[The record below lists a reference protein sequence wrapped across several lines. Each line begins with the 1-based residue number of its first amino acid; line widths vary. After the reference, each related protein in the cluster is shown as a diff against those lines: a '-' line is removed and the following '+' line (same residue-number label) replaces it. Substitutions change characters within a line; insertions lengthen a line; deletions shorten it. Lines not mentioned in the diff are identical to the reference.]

1 MHLVPIP
8 NPGETIYYGTP
19 GDPVVVVVHDM
30 YGRLPGLDPFATALA
45 SRGFRVAV
53 PDLYDGVCTID
64 TPTAEGLRDRLDLV
78 DALAI
83 IDEATAVAQESGTE
97 KVGIVGFSLGGRLAL
112 LHAQAGSADA
122 VVAYYAS
129 LNPDDHGVIPCPV
142 LLQWAEV
149 DAWDEGSDPAA
160 FVERLKE
167 HGTPVTE
174 YTYLATTHSFAN
186 ASLPSKINGQAAAL
200 AFARTTVFLDKHLGD

>member
-8 NPGETIYYGTP
+8 NPGETVYYGKP
-19 GDPVVVVVHDM
+19 GDPVVVIIHDM
-30 YGRLPGLDPFATALA
+30 YGRLPGLDQFATALS

-64 TPTAEGLRDRLDLV
+64 TATAERLRDQLDLL

-83 IDEATAVAQESGTE
+83 VDEATAVAQEAGTE
-97 KVGIVGFSLGGRLAL
+97 KVGIIGFSLGGRLAL

-122 VVAYYAS
+122 VVAYYATLS
-129 LNPDDHGVIPCPV
+129 PDDHGVIPCPV
-142 LLQWAEV
+142 LLQWAET
-149 DAWDEGSDPAA
+149 DSWDEGAEPAA
-160 FVERLKE
+160 FVDRLKE
-167 HGTPVTE
+167 HGTPVSE
-174 YTYLATTHSFAN
+174 FTYLATEHFFAN
-186 ASLPSKINGQAAAL
+186 ASIADRINGQSAAL

>member
-8 NPGETIYYGTP
+8 NPGETVYYGKP
-19 GDPVVVVVHDM
+19 GDPVVVIIHDM
-30 YGRLPGLDPFATALA
+30 YGRLPGLDQFATALS

-64 TPTAEGLRDRLDLV
+64 TATAERLRDQLDLL

-83 IDEATAVAQESGTE
+83 VDEATAVAQEAGTE
-97 KVGIVGFSLGGRLAL
+97 KVGIIGFSLGGRLAL

-122 VVAYYAS
+122 VVAYYATLS
-129 LNPDDHGVIPCPV
+129 PDDHGVIPCPV
-142 LLQWAEV
+142 LLQWAET
-149 DAWDEGSDPAA
+149 DSWDEGAEPAA
-160 FVERLKE
+160 FVDRLKE
-167 HGTPVTE
+167 HGTPVSE
-174 YTYLATTHSFAN
+174 FTYLATEHFFAN
-186 ASLPSKINGQAAAL
+186 AGIADRINGQSAAL